1 MSIVYYTILVLMG
14 PGDQW
19 DPGPAYAKLT
29 HCNTLL
35 TQAYAGRRS
44 KGGYK
49 KQLTRA
55 YAGRVFKFQMR
66 GSSNQLGFWT
76 PVDLLAQSW

>member
-1 MSIVYYTILVLMG
+1 MCIYVLMG

-19 DPGPAYAKLT
+19 HPGHAYAELT

-35 TQAYAGRRS
+35 TRAYAGRRS
-44 KGGYK
+44 NGSYK

-55 YAGRVFKFQMR
+55 YAARVLEFQMR
-66 GSSNQLGFWT
+66 GSSNETGNSGFGHLWIF
-76 PVDLLAQSW
+76 

>member
-1 MSIVYYTILVLMG
+1 MG
-14 PGDQW
+14 LGDQL
-19 DPGPAYAKLT
+19 DPGHAYAELT

-35 TQAYAGRRS
+35 ARAYAGRRS

-55 YAGRVFKFQMR
+55 YAARVLEFQMR
-66 GSSNQLGFWT
+66 GTSNETSNSGFGHLWIF
-76 PVDLLAQSW
+76 